1 MAIDLVPVGEEFAE
15 LDLVV
20 RQLDDGTL
28 TVAADDALPDQARVH
43 VAPTPSGLRAWLV
56 LTALAPGQGSR
67 VAATLGPMNQTLT
80 GAKLMVRGTE
90 VRFEMDLD
98 HAPPFARDELQALF
112 RGVVDGAA
120 AQKGA
125 VEGVV
130 AAHAP
135 TVVAPAAPAPAPP
148 GDEAALPSS
157 YLRGAG
163 QRPGDTAT
171 ERFGKLGAVPGR
183 GELSPGERVSS
194 GRLPSRAP
202 APAGGG
208 GGGALIAAGLLGL
221 LVLGGGAAGVWFLQ
235 QRGPD
240 TEVVVAP
247 PPAPPATETPPVA
260 PPVAT
265 EAADPLTLPPSVF
278 DETDETPRPAR
289 RPSTP
294 TGPATTLT
302 EDQVLADVRV
312 ADKRLAAVEAWAR
325 SGHDRTPGA
334 RHRLLEALGAEVEAD
349 PAIGRLVMQSLRDR
363 PLPLAEAIEC
373 LPIATGGVK
382 RLLIVQLGEA
392 TGPSAGEAVRA
403 LEAVKE
409 DTKDLVVEEALLRL
423 GRPRAGA
430 PLRLATARG
439 AEWVLYGDGQPLL
452 QALAR
457 VDVKQLAS
465 LFEHPDAEVRV
476 TACALVSGAEQ
487 PREALALLAP
497 ALRDADATVR
507 QRAAEGLTALRD
519 ARASWPLARA
529 LLREEPGQTRDV
541 VRDGLSRLPL
551 RETVDLLQQ
560 LYARPDAQD
569 RRAAVAGLSSIGRPE
584 AMPGLV
590 AALKDADRAVRFDAI
605 KALDAAYGQPALR
618 PKVTEGLASIRA
630 LGLDRADREVW
641 AIARQLHYQI
651 TGRMPDAEV
660 RDRR

>member
-1 MAIDLVPVGEEFAE
+1 VAIDLVSVGEEFAE

-43 VAPTPSGLRAWLV
+43 VASTTDGLRAWLV
-56 LTALAPGQGSR
+56 LAALAPGQGSR
-67 VAATLGPMNQTLT
+67 VAATLGPMNQSLT

-90 VRFEMDLD
+90 VRFEKDLD

-120 AQKGA
+120 AHKGA
-125 VEGVV
+125 VEDVV
-130 AAHAP
+130 AAHAQ
-135 TVVAPAAPAPAPP
+135 TVVAPAAPAAAP
-148 GDEAALPSS
+148 DEAALPSS

-183 GELSPGERVSS
+183 GELAPGERSAS
-194 GRLPSRAP
+194 GRAPTRSSAPS
-202 APAGGG
+202 GGG
-208 GGGALIAAGLLGL
+208 GGLIALGVLGL

-235 QRGPD
+235 RRGPE
-240 TEVVVAP
+240 TEVAVAP
-247 PPAPPATETPPVA
+247 PPPPPAATETPAVA
-260 PPVAT
+260 TPVAT

-278 DETDETPRPAR
+278 DETDETPRPTR
-289 RPSTP
+289 RSTS
-294 TGPATTLT
+294 TGQGATLTLT

-325 SGHDRTPGA
+325 GGLDRAPGA
-334 RHRLLEALGAEVEAD
+334 RQRLLEALGAEVEAD
-349 PAIGRLVMQSLRDR
+349 QGVGRMIMQSLRDR

-373 LPIATGGVK
+373 LPVATGGVK

-392 TGPSAGEAVRA
+392 TGPSAAEAVRA

-430 PLRLATARG
+430 PLRLANARG
-439 AEWVLYGDGQPLL
+439 AEWVLYGDGQPML

-476 TACALVSGAEQ
+476 AACALVSGAEQ

-497 ALRDADATVR
+497 VLRDADASVR

-529 LLREEPGQTRDV
+529 LLREEAGQTRDV

-569 RRAAVAGLSSIGRPE
+569 RRAAVAGLSAIARPE
-584 AMPGLV
+584 SMPGLV
-590 AALKDADRAVRFDAI
+590 VALKDADRAVRLEAI